1 MNFFQSQDKARTNT
15 RRLVIFFMLA
25 VISLIA
31 MTNLLVMLLFG
42 FLDVDSQQQT
52 TTLFSQPFN
61 WQIFFTISAAV
72 ITVVLA
78 GSAYKTM
85 ALSGGGEVVA
95 ESLGGHL
102 IDPSSQDLHERK
114 VLNVVEEM
122 AIASGSPVPA
132 VYLLSNEEGI
142 NAFAAGFTT
151 GDAVIGVTKGTI
163 KYLSREELQGVIA
176 HEFSHIIHGD
186 MRLNL
191 RLIAILHGILLLGI
205 IGYFLLRSAR
215 GNSKNS
221 GPIIGLGLG
230 LMVIG
235 YAGTFF
241 GNLIKSSVSRQ
252 REFLADASAVQFTRN
267 NLGIAGALKKIGGLS
282 AGSLLESPSAS
293 SMSHAYFSNG
303 ITSYLDTLTATHPPL
318 DIRIKRLEPDWDGQ
332 FAEIVQEVDDQA
344 EAAQPNTGNE
354 TVKKAMLGAVVGHQ
368 ILSSD
373 VLSTE
378 LVDRIGSTT
387 IEQLNYASSL
397 LNQLPTRLKEA
408 TRDPYAA
415 RAVIYCLILSADL
428 NIQQQ
433 QFDYLRTFSD
443 EGVFDLCE
451 KVFNDMSV
459 LEIKFR
465 LPLVDI
471 ALPSLRRLSMKQYD
485 LFKSNL
491 IHLIKIDNK
500 VDIFEWALQ
509 KILFN
514 NLDNYFAISNK
525 VRSSSISIKAAKD
538 DIALLLSLLA
548 YANAKNKTQLNEA
561 FKSATAL
568 LPLEDLKI
576 ADKDL
581 LNVASL
587 GKAADALANL
597 KPLQKPQLLKACLA
611 CITYDKNY
619 SAQEK
624 ELMRAIAAT
633 LDCPLPLYTE

>member
-15 RRLVIFFMLA
+15 RRLVIFFVLA

-52 TTLFSQPFN
+52 TALLSQPFN
-61 WQIFFTISAAV
+61 WQIFFTISAVV
-72 ITVVLA
+72 ITVILA

-102 IDPSSQDLHERK
+102 INPSSQDLHERK

-163 KYLSREELQGVIA
+163 KYLNREELQGVIA

-205 IGYFLLRSAR
+205 IGYYLLRSSR
-215 GNSKNS
+215 GSSKNS

-282 AGSLLESPSAS
+282 AGSLIESPSAS

-318 DIRIKRLEPDWDGQ
+318 DIRIKRLEPGWDGQ
-332 FAEIVQEVDDQA
+332 FSEIVQEVDDQA
-344 EAAQPNTGNE
+344 EDTQPNTSNE
-354 TVKKAMLGAVVGHQ
+354 TVKKAMVGAIVAHE
-368 ILSSD
+368 I
-373 VLSTE
+373 LSTE
-378 LVDRIGSTT
+378 LIDRIGSTT

-408 TRDPYAA
+408 THDPYAA

-428 NIQQQ
+428 NIQQK
-433 QFDYLRTFSD
+433 QFDYLKTFSD
-443 EGVFDLCE
+443 EGVFNLCE
-451 KVFNDMSV
+451 KVFSDMSA

-465 LPLVDI
+465 LPLVDM
-471 ALPSLRRLSMKQYD
+471 ALPSLRRLSIKQYD

-509 KILFN
+509 KILFK

-538 DIALLLSLLA
+538 DIALLISLLA
-548 YANAKNKTQLNEA
+548 YASAKNKTQLNEA

-568 LPLEDLKI
+568 LPFEDIKI
-576 ADKDL
+576 ADKDF

-587 GKAADALANL
+587 GKATDALANL